1 MQSRIDSL
9 VKSFEQSYPG
19 FAEISV
25 TYELSGDNSIIAELS
40 TGRKIEYHRG
50 LNTIMYI
57 NEELTDV
64 KNEAQWRRRFQYL
77 LNKKMNDACID
88 ITTLSEKTGIGVK
101 TIYNYLGQQSTP
113 SCWNIKK
120 IADALGCDVEELM

>member
-1 MQSRIDSL
+1 MQSRIESL
-9 VKSFEQSYPG
+9 LSSFEQSYPG
-19 FAEISV
+19 FAKYSV
-25 TYELSGDNSIIAELS
+25 GYELSGDNSIIVELD

-57 NEELTDV
+57 NEELLDV

-77 LNKKMNDACID
+77 LNKKMSDACID

-101 TIYNYLGQQSTP
+101 TLYNYLGQHSTP
-113 SCWNIKK
+113 SCWYIKR
-120 IADALGCDVEELM
+120 IADALGCKVEELM